1 MKVLRKEIEC
11 GGKKIILEAGKIAQ
25 QADGSVVA
33 TCGETTI
40 LATVVFKKDCDEN
53 ASFFPLTV
61 SYKEMAFAAGKI
73 PGGFFKREGR
83 PSERETIISR
93 LIDRP
98 IRPLFPEGFLY
109 DVQVL
114 CTVLSYDGQNDSDT
128 LAMIAASAALSIS
141 GVPFNG
147 PIAAL
152 RVGMIDGEFVINPSV
167 EQYKDLKLDLVL
179 AGTSKDILMVESEAH
194 ELSEEKILEALKYG
208 QDNLHPIIE
217 AIEELKAKIGKPL
230 FKYEESKEDK
240 DLQKQVEK
248 IARKA
253 LEDAYTTVLKKE
265 RGVKLHLVKEK
276 LLEQVDLEKH
286 SKSKVLALLNNLQES
301 VVRNNILAGKRIDGR
316 GLTDIRKVDVE
327 VGILPRTHGSA
338 LFNRGETQAIVV
350 ATLGSIQDEQIID
363 SLDGES
369 RDHFMLHYNFPS
381 YSVGEVAP
389 LRGPGRREI
398 GHGRLA
404 SRAIRP
410 MLPQKEEFPYT
421 IRVVSEI
428 TACNGSSSMATVCG
442 ASLSMMDAGVP
453 LKRPVAGVA
462 MGLVKLDTEFHIL
475 SDIIGDE
482 DALGDM
488 DFKVAGTVNGI
499 TALQMDIK
507 VAGISHD
514 IMKHALSQAR
524 EGRIHILDIMNN
536 TLSSHRETL
545 NKNAPQITKVVLPK
559 HKIGEVIGP
568 GGKNIKEICE
578 VSGATVDINDDGVAF
593 VSAVN
598 QESAEKAVE
607 MIKSIIEEPEIGKVY
622 EGVVKATL
630 DFGAIVRFMGKRE
643 GLVHISEMSEEKV
656 AKVTDMLKEGDS
668 VKVKVLE
675 IDSKKGR
682 IRLTLRL
689 NASAKDIN
697 TDSPRPKKHAEDA
710 PKKKTEDK
718 PKPQHKE
725 EQQKE
730 HKTEHKAGTK
740 KYFNT

>member
-1 MKVLRKEIEC
+1 MKVLRKEIKLGEQT
-11 GGKKIILEAGKIAQ
+11 IILEAGKIAQ
-25 QADGSVVA
+25 QADGAVVA

-40 LATVVFKKDCDEN
+40 LATAVFKKDCDQN
-53 ASFFPLTV
+53 ADFFPLTV
-61 SYKEMAFAAGKI
+61 SYREMAFAAGKI

-98 IRPLFPEGFLY
+98 IRPLFPDGFLH
-109 DVQVL
+109 DVQVI
-114 CTVLSYDGQNDSDT
+114 CTVLSYDGKNDSDT

-152 RVGMIDGEFVINPSV
+152 RVGMIDDEFVINPPIS
-167 EQYKDLKLDLVL
+167 QYKDLKLDLVI
-179 AGTSKDILMVESEAH
+179 AGTDKDILMVESEAH

-208 QDNLHPIIE
+208 QKNLHSVIK
-217 AIEELKAKIGKPL
+217 AIEELKAQIGKSP
-230 FKYEESKEDK
+230 FQYEASKEDT
-240 DLQKQVEK
+240 DLQKQIEK
-248 IARKA
+248 IARKS
-253 LEDAYTTVLKKE
+253 LEDAYTTALKKE
-265 RGVKLHLVKEK
+265 RGVKLHLVKAK
-276 LLEQVDLEKH
+276 VLEQVDLEMH
-286 SKSKVLALLNNLQES
+286 SKSKVLALLKNLQES

-316 GLTDIRKVDVE
+316 GLTSIRNVDVE

-350 ATLGSIQDEQIID
+350 ATLGSIQDEQMID

-381 YSVGEVAP
+381 YSVGEVSP

-410 MLPQKEEFPYT
+410 MLPQKEDFPYT

-462 MGLVKLDTEFHIL
+462 MGLIKLDTEFHIL

-524 EGRIHILDIMNN
+524 EGRIHILDIMNQ
-536 TLSSHRETL
+536 TLSSNRETL
-545 NKNAPQITKVVLPK
+545 NKHAPQITKIALPK

-578 VSGATVDINDDGVAF
+578 VSGATVDINDEGVAF

-598 QESAEKAVE
+598 QESSAKAIE

-622 EGVVKATL
+622 DGVVKATL

-682 IRLTLRL
+682 VRLTLRL
-689 NASAKDIN
+689 NTKENND
-697 TDSPRPKKHAEDA
+697 PQPKKQEEEA
-710 PKKKTEDK
+710 PKKKMEEK
-718 PKPQHKE
+718 QPKQHKAE
-725 EQQKE
+725 EKTE